1 MGGDIVKRV
10 LALGLLAGLV
20 VGLLPAAPVSVVG
33 QSGSFSLDL
42 IDISNPSVSVT
53 EVAEDGGSRS
63 LQLLLTVSSVA
74 PVVSVT
80 VTLGTGTATAG
91 ASGDFTS
98 PTSFSWTQNV
108 GGSTVLARF
117 VTITPVD
124 DSTVEGDETIVFSAS
139 ATGYTIPSYTLTID
153 DDDDDITLSFDDGA
167 GTPSAITGVDEEGGG
182 QSVRVVATAARAP
195 TANLSVSVTIAAG
208 TATATTDYGVS
219 STTATV
225 TIAASATVGRSSA
238 LTVTPVSD
246 TDVEGDETLS
256 VTGTAT
262 GRDVKGAELLIFD
275 DDDDITLSFDD
286 GAGSA
291 ITGVDEGVGSLA
303 MRVVATAAQPVSGN
317 ITVNVSFTAGTASF
331 SDYATAPSATTVS
344 IASGAT
350 VGYSQ
355 TVVLIGVPDTTVEGD
370 ETISVT
376 GTSSGYDVKAA
387 ELLIFDDDDDIT
399 LSFDDGGTPAAAIT
413 GVDEGGGAQTVRVV
427 ATATQTVSSARS
439 VVVTIAAGTA
449 TATTDYAISASSTTV
464 SIAANAMSGTSAALT
479 VTPVDDSLGEGD
491 ETISFTGTLAGY
503 DVKSADLLIVDNEAV
518 TLSFDDGAGSAVTGV
533 GEEGGAQTVRVVAE
547 VLAAVSAETVVSVTI
562 ADGTAAS
569 PGDYGVSATSTTVT
583 IANGQTSGM
592 SAALQVTPV
601 DDSIVEGDETIA
613 FTGSASGYVV
623 IAADLLITDD
633 DDELTLEVS
642 PTGVLEHADPQS
654 VSVTASF
661 AGTVAADTDVTVAVT
676 GGAGAD
682 GATLGASGDFTTD
695 LTGGELTV
703 TISNG
708 QSSGT
713 GSFNLTAL
721 ADSVDES
728 AAPEKV
734 DLTGTATVGGA
745 EASAMAELSI
755 YDRVITLGVV
765 DAADPSAAVTGLGE
779 DDGARTVRVTAEV
792 PAPAPVNTAVT
803 VTVGAAGTTA
813 VAGSDG
819 DYTTTAP
826 STAALT
832 INAGDVSASSGDL
845 SFTPLPDRV
854 FEDHEIIKFTG
865 TGPAGYAVTGADLQI
880 TDAEREL
887 VVTLNPGAVSERVTT
902 IVEAGG
908 PFRAPERSDPVP
920 FPDQPS
926 TGQFGFTGAC
936 LGRPGITVRVRG
948 ALSATYSENLG
959 LRMNVFDGTAR
970 VVGGD
975 SSLGNLDF
983 YARGSDWDRQNM
995 ADWDVITIN
1004 AGSVVASKRYQERFC
1019 HWVDNVAEP
1028 DETFGI
1034 GVHAPDGFTVVNAQ
1048 GYIVDDD
1055 VQISLSRGETVTEG
1069 DAAQDMSIGASMHA
1083 SSSQLTSATVV
1094 ALSAVEEADP
1104 GAGVLSDGEFS
1115 YTSLSSSVTV
1125 SAGATSS
1132 STSATL
1138 AGLSVVDDTV
1148 VEGPERLRIVGTPA
1162 LEPGAA
1168 QTVTFEEAVGWITVS
1183 DNDGDVSLSVS
1194 PGTVV
1199 EKAGGQTVTVTA
1211 SFAGDSSVLTVDTD
1225 VVVQIAGGTAALTT
1239 DFTTGLSNN
1248 RLTVTIPAGRT
1259 SGSKTFQLTAV
1270 ADTTTEASG
1279 ETVSFSVPG
1288 TVSVGGVAV
1297 ATTGTTL
1304 TINDSGQEVA
1314 LSFTDK
1320 STPANEVTA
1329 VGEDDGAQTVA
1340 VTATVGTAPS
1350 GSDVVVSVTAGA
1362 LGSTAYAPD
1371 DYAISTTSFTITI
1384 PDGQT
1389 SGSADV
1395 VVTPVSDTVTEDHER
1410 ILFTGEATG
1419 YLVAPASL
1427 VITDADRTLV
1437 MSIDYPG
1444 GASSLVEQTG
1454 LSGEIWPKVFL
1465 RMGDGSS
1472 LSTSSTYSSDIRVR
1486 VWTQDGSVTESND
1499 FFHGLWG
1506 NNMNWHRYFEIDAG
1520 DISDHTWFWVR
1531 ITSNSEANPPET
1543 FHPTVQTA
1551 PAGFT
1556 VERATATIV
1565 DRVDTAVRLVPSPNG
1580 DVTEGGSGSGVS
1592 VTAAFPSGVTS
1603 NGLGSDTVV
1612 TLGQVAGGTAESD
1625 DFSWTPP
1632 ATAPTWTI
1640 PMTGVSSP
1648 GSGALAL
1655 SGLTITADEVVEGP
1669 ETILLKGAYTLGG
1682 ESREATGSVRI
1693 VDDDANLELSVSPGT
1708 VVEGTAE
1715 TVTVTAAFKGTST
1728 VLTSDTTVTVQVA
1741 SGDGTGAATL
1751 GASDDF
1757 TTDATNDRVSV
1768 VIPAGALR
1776 GSAAFT
1782 LTANTDSN
1790 TEGVETGKLTGS
1802 ASIGGQTLT
1811 VDQATVSIADPGRGI
1826 TLAVVD
1832 ADTGTSGTQTSVA
1845 ESAGSVTVQVSATL
1859 PSAAPAGGTTIG
1871 VNVVSGGAMLGADS
1885 VWGTGEDFSV
1895 AYPSGQT
1902 NLPSGHGL
1910 AIPIAAA
1917 ATSGTADFTLTLN
1930 DDNVAESA
1938 ESVVIQGADHTI
1950 GTTSYKLTSA
1960 EFNITDS
1967 SDDTS
1972 PTDIDLTLLTDGGQA
1987 LEEVGE
1993 GDGTVTVRV
2002 RAALAGG
2009 KVLPRLVTV
2018 PLRVGGA
2025 TGDTA
2030 APGPDYKRITN
2041 LAVTI
2046 PAYSAA
2052 GTADFELE
2060 ITDDEWVEGTEQ
2072 LSVHGGTLGAA
2083 LTALGFTT
2091 VNADTL
2097 QIVDNDLALT
2107 LLDSSGNPLTSAAE
2121 GTNTQVRAR
2130 VSYPGE
2136 ATSRTPRLVRLTTA
2150 AGTAQPAD
2158 FAANLGAA
2166 AREIFLPV
2174 SQNNARG
2181 DAFTL
2186 SLRAD
2191 DIVEGAE
2198 TVQVTAA
2205 VDGFNVAPAVVTIT
2219 DNESLQMSASPT
2231 RPAEP
2236 GTSTVTVRFDA
2247 ASSTL
2252 PQGTPV
2258 TITTS
2263 GTASPS
2269 DFTAPSAV
2277 TIPARTLQTTFTV
2290 TINQDSAQEP
2300 NETIIITARA
2310 PGYGT
2315 ATTTLTIPANDQPS
2329 GGGGGQQ
2336 PPPTGGGSPPPTG
2349 GGGAPPPAGGGGGGG
2364 GGGGAPPPAGG
2375 GGGGAPPPVTPPPP
2389 PAEPACQG
2397 RFCDDDGSV
2406 HQANIERIAGWEITL
2421 GCDAEDA
2428 TKYCP
2433 SAEITRRQMAAFL
2446 YRAVSQRW
2454 TIEAPEGIEIT
2465 DVPEDAWYRTFADWV
2480 VSIGAFATTNGLF
2493 NPGGV
2498 VTRADMAVMMIAAF
2512 PHLESVEEPEG
2523 LFNDA
2528 EDLDPAITRAIE
2540 GMYSR
2545 GVTRGCTTD
2554 PLNYCPT
2561 KPVTRAQMAS
2571 FFVRAIDLVPAAGDD
2586 S

>member
-1 MGGDIVKRV
+1 MG
-10 LALGLLAGLV
+10 
-20 VGLLPAAPVSVVG
+20 AP
-33 QSGSFSLDL
+33 
-42 IDISNPSVSVT
+42 I
-53 EVAEDGGSRS
+53 
-63 LQLLLTVSSVA
+63 
-74 PVVSVT
+74 
-80 VTLGTGTATAG
+80 
-91 ASGDFTS
+91 
-98 PTSFSWTQNV
+98 
-108 GGSTVLARF
+108 
-117 VTITPVD
+117 TITPVN
-124 DSTVEGDETIVFSAS
+124 DSAVEGDETIVFSAS
-139 ATGYTIPSYTLTID
+139 ATGYTISPFNLTIL
-153 DDDDDITLSFDDGA
+153 DDDDDITLSFDDG
-167 GTPSAITGVDEEGGG
+167 GTPAEAITGVDEEGGG

-291 ITGVDEGVGSLA
+291 ITGVDEGVGA
-303 MRVVATAAQPVSGN
+303 RTVRVVATAAQPASGN
-317 ITVNVSFTAGTASF
+317 ITVNVTFADGTAVNVT
-331 SDYATAPSATTVS
+331 DYVAAPSVTTVT

-350 VGYSQ
+350 VGYSSSLFVFG
-355 TVVLIGVPDTTVEGD
+355 TSDTNVEGD
-370 ETISVT
+370 ETVSVT
-376 GTSSGYDVKAA
+376 GTASGYDVKDAV
-387 ELLIFDDDDDIT
+387 LLIFDEDDDIT
-399 LSFDDGGTPAAAIT
+399 LSFDDGGTPAMAIT
-413 GVDEGGGAQTVRVV
+413 GVGEGGGGQTVRVV
-427 ATATQTVSSARS
+427 ATAAQSVSSARS
-439 VVVTIAAGTA
+439 VAVTIAAGTA
-449 TATTDYAISASSTTV
+449 TATTDYAISSATTTV
-464 SIAANAMSGTSAALT
+464 SIAANAMSGTSAALQ

-533 GEEGGAQTVRVVAE
+533 GEEGGGQTVRVVAE
-547 VLAAVSAETVVSVTI
+547 VPAAVSAETVVSVTI

-642 PTGVLEHADPQS
+642 PAGVLEHADPQS

-803 VTVGAAGTTA
+803 VTVGAAGSTA
-813 VAGSDG
+813 TAGSGG

-826 STAALT
+826 STTAVT
-832 INAGDVSASSGDL
+832 INAGATSASSGDL

-887 VVTLNPGAVSERVTT
+887 VVTLNPGTVWAVYTT
-902 IVEAGG
+902 VIEAGG
-908 PFRAPERSDPVP
+908 PFHVPERSDPIP
-920 FPDQPS
+920 FPDQPVE
-926 TGQFGFTGAC
+926 GQRGRSGGSC
-936 LGRPGITVRVRG
+936 SGRPGITVRVRG
-948 ALSATYSENLG
+948 ALSSTYSENLG
-959 LRMNVFDGTAR
+959 LRMNMFDGTAR
-970 VVGGD
+970 VEGGD
-975 SSLGNLDF
+975 SSLGNLDVASEVNAWF
-983 YARGSDWDRQNM
+983 NQNM
-995 ADWDVITIN
+995 AQWDVITIN
-1004 AGSVVASKRYQERFC
+1004 AGSVVASKSFRDAFC
-1019 HWVDNVAEP
+1019 HWTDNVAEP
-1028 DETFGI
+1028 DETFGL
-1034 GVHAPDGFTVVNAQ
+1034 GVHTPDGFTVVNAQ
-1048 GYIVDDD
+1048 GLVVDDD

-1083 SSSQLTSATVV
+1083 ASSQLTSATEV

-1225 VVVQIAGGTAALTT
+1225 VVVQIAGGTATLTT

-1362 LGSTAYAPD
+1362 LGSTAYSPD

-1389 SGSADV
+1389 SGSTDV
-1395 VVTPVSDTVTEDHER
+1395 TVTPVNDAVTEDHER

-1486 VWTQDGSVTESND
+1486 VWTQDGSVTEPND

-1506 NNMNWHRYFEIDAG
+1506 NNRNWHRYFEIDAG

-1531 ITSNSEANPPET
+1531 ITENDEANPPET

-1648 GSGALAL
+1648 GSGAFSL
-1655 SGLTITADEVVEGP
+1655 SGLTITADDVVEGP
-1669 ETILLKGAYTLGG
+1669 ETVLLRGSYMLGG
-1682 ESREATGSVRI
+1682 ESREAEGSLRI

-1776 GSAAFT
+1776 GSASFT
-1782 LTANTDSN
+1782 LTAATDS
-1790 TEGVETGKLTGS
+1790 TAEGVETGKLTGS

-1845 ESAGSVTVQVSATL
+1845 ESAGSVTVRVSATL

-1930 DDNVAESA
+1930 DDDVAESA

-1967 SDDTS
+1967 SDDTA

-2083 LTALGFTT
+2083 LTALGFAT

-2219 DNESLQMSASPT
+2219 DNANLQMSASPT

-2315 ATTTLTIPANDQPS
+2315 ATTTLTIPANDQPPS
-2329 GGGGGQQ
+2329 GGGGSGGQQ
-2336 PPPTGGGSPPPTG
+2336 PPPTGGGGSPPPTG

-2375 GGGGAPPPVTPPPP
+2375 GGGAPPPVTPPP

-2433 SAEITRRQMAAFL
+2433 SAQITRRQMAAFL

-2454 TIEAPEGIEIT
+2454 TIEPPEGIEIT

-2571 FFVRAIDLVPAAGDD
+2571 FFVRAIDLVPAPATDGG